1 MKQLLL
7 IMSLILIII
16 SSTGCSIIGIAIGDN
31 IDSKEVYYKKI
42 ESDSTKFE
50 SLELVKGD
58 SIKIVSTDGDT
69 LAGIFI
75 QYQTLSVEE
84 YTKEFIDAFGSK
96 EYFPKQYDT
105 LWTLEDD
112 NIVKYEFLGFEYKN
126 ILVKDE
132 KNDTIVISLN
142 ESFILLEEQNQ
153 IFKEKEFIEFIEFI
167 KDRTEIVK
175 SVSFH
180 RYLQLMELFTSQNKR
195 KILMTNLNDTLVIP
209 IDDIFQIVVFY
220 YKNYALE
227 GFLVGFAIDVII
239 ISIIYSTG
247 FGTWNMQL

>member
-16 SSTGCSIIGIAIGDN
+16 SSTGCSMIGLAIGGN
-31 IDSKEVYYKKI
+31 IDTKEAYDKKI

-50 SLELVKGD
+50 SLELVEGD

-84 YTKEFIDAFGSK
+84 YTKEFINAFGSK

-105 LWTLEDD
+105 LWTLEND
-112 NIVKYEFLGFEYKN
+112 NVVKYEFLGFEYKN
-126 ILVKDE
+126 MLVKDE
-132 KNDTIVISLN
+132 KNDTLAISLN

-153 IFKEKEFIEFIEFI
+153 IFKEKEFIEFI

-180 RYLQLMELFTSQNKR
+180 RYLQLMELFTGQNKR
-195 KILMTNLNDTLVIP
+195 KILMSHMKETLVIP
-209 IDDIFQIVVFY
+209 IDNISQIVIVY
-220 YKNYALE
+220 HKNYALE
-227 GFLVGFAIDVII
+227 GILVGIVIDVII
-239 ISIIYSTG
+239 LWSMYSSG
-247 FGTWNMQL
+247 FGSFNMQY